1 MPASSLYVAQRSD
14 APRLV
19 KVGRASDVAKRMA
32 ALQSGHVFRVSA
44 AAVFPKLGA
53 LEAAVHKRLRRCRVE
68 GFGAREWFE
77 CDVETAVEAILQE
90 KRRASPDSNGDDG
103 TSCDTGR
110 PYAPYW
116 EGAFG
121 LDGEGKVAW
130 INPERLYDALNCAAR
145 EGLAQSPPRRRSQ
158 SPVVPRR
165 PAPIFRPSSPSREQL
180 PLPVCAGTRPLR
192 PSKFF
197 RSTSPSHE
205 HPRPL
210 PACADTRPRRPS
222 KFFRSAD

>member
-32 ALQSGHVFRVSA
+32 ALQSGHVFKVSA

-90 KRRASPDSNGDDG
+90 KRIASPGGDG
-103 TSCDTGR
+103 ASCDAGG

-121 LDGEGKVAW
+121 LNKEGKLAW
-130 INPERLYDALNCAAR
+130 INPDRFCYALHCAAT
-145 EGLAQSPPRRRSQ
+145 GGVPPSPPRRR
-158 SPVVPRR
+158 PEPF
-165 PAPIFRPSSPSREQL
+165 PGRE
-180 PLPVCAGTRPLR
+180 AR
-192 PSKFF
+192 PSKLF
-197 RSTSPSHE
+197 R
-205 HPRPL
+205 
-210 PACADTRPRRPS
+210 PAFATPAEGGGAS
-222 KFFRSAD
+222 